1 MKLVKYELFNI
12 TNLIY
17 IGLVNNL
24 KNMFKLI
31 KKIKKMINKLKLIR
45 LNKESIN
52 KEIINKLIFPM
63 YNNVQRVKKKNY
75 KSRLQKCLK
84 N

>member
-24 KNMFKLI
+24 KNMFKFI

-75 KSRLQKCLK
+75 KSRL
-84 N
+84 